1 MAIYNELS
9 AARAEHSRFNGDRL
23 LRLAS
28 AATEQ
33 AREAVLKR
41 LMRALK
47 GRQQTGF
54 DVSAWPW

>member
-33 AREAVLKR
+33 AEEAEC
-41 LMRALK
+41 
-47 GRQQTGF
+47 
-54 DVSAWPW
+54 